1 MTITNSL
8 ARSSCTKCVEVLQE
22 LVSGLQQDN
31 DNNNK
36 TNNNNSKNKKNEPPP
51 LTLLKAIARSSH
63 QQRNEYDQWGQQRSN
78 HNQHNSHRQ
87 RQQQQQQQQQQH
99 QHQQFTATSS
109 SSSSQKHKP
118 KSEQLKIEE
127 IENGIRLI
135 IPVETT
141 APTLMKRWT
150 QLIQEEEEEEGELEE
165 LEEEN
170 VMDDILVDGTT
181 ALATSIRIKNDSN
194 SNNNNNVVNNYDD
207 ENENEN
213 DTTTNSSPLNDNIH
227 EQQQQRKI
235 QNPLIV
241 ELHCRKCLSKGPEAG
256 ARAFLMGPE
265 PLSIV
270 LCHNR
275 INSDVDEIE
284 EILTHELIHLYDV
297 QTLQLDLTDCE
308 TVAYSEV
315 RAAREAE
322 CSKYITNHRQR
333 QNQQKQQNQDQNQQ
347 ESSNG
352 ILLPSIITESWS
364 KAQHSYCVKNI
375 ALGAIQNM
383 FPQRGVG
390 KQCLNKV
397 WDKAYTDHR
406 PFNTKSKSSRPTQKQ
421 HQRQRQRQQQNNDD
435 VREEREE
442 TSYSTNTN
450 YYKSSSG
457 TTKSHGNVAS
467 GK

>member
-31 DNNNK
+31 AGE
-36 TNNNNSKNKKNEPPP
+36 NNNNYNTNKSNSNSNSNTKNEPPP

-63 QQRNEYDQWGQQRSN
+63 QQRNDYDQWGQQQRRRRDNNNRRN
-78 HNQHNSHRQ
+78 HHQHQHRH
-87 RQQQQQQQQQQH
+87 QQQH
-99 QHQQFTATSS
+99 NN
-109 SSSSQKHKP
+109 KP
-118 KSEQLKIEE
+118 KKSEKLKIEE

-141 APTLMKRWT
+141 SPTLMKRWT
-150 QLIQEEEEEEGELEE
+150 QLVQIEEKDV
-165 LEEEN
+165 N
-170 VMDDILVDGTT
+170 VRDNDNDTILIDGTT
-181 ALATSIRIKNDSN
+181 LATSIRIQ
-194 SNNNNNVVNNYDD
+194 NNNNNVVNYDNGD
-207 ENENEN
+207 NNDN
-213 DTTTNSSPLNDNIH
+213 DGTTVDSSLNNDDTTTIDHLNDDTIIH
-227 EQQQQRKI
+227 
-235 QNPLIV
+235 NPLTI
-241 ELHCRKCLSKGPEAG
+241 ELHCRKCASTGPEAG

-284 EILTHELIHLYDV
+284 EILTHELTHLYDV

-322 CSKYITNHRQR
+322 CSKYITNHRRQ
-333 QNQQKQQNQDQNQQ
+333 QNQQNQNQQ
-347 ESSNG
+347 QESNSNNKKNSNG
-352 ILLPSIITESWS
+352 NGIDTILPSIITESWS

-397 WDKAYTDHR
+397 WEKAYKDHR
-406 PFNTKSKSSRPTQKQ
+406 PFNTTDRSTNT
-421 HQRQRQRQQQNNDD
+421 QRQQSRQQQQNNNNG
-435 VREEREE
+435 REDRKD
-442 TSYSTNTN
+442 TAYNNTNTN
-450 YYKSSSG
+450 YYKSSSSG
-457 TTKSHGNVAS
+457 TTTSHAGNVAS